1 MNNRRKLLVAL
12 GAGLLAAPLATSA
25 QPTGKVYRIGFIAT
39 APRNEIEHIVK
50 ALDEGLRELGYVEGQ
65 NIVFERRFAEGKQ
78 ERLAALA
85 VELVKLK
92 VDIIVT
98 GSNPVIAAVR
108 QATAT
113 IPVVMA
119 VSRDPVGSG
128 FIASLARPGGNIT
141 GLANDPASEIIGKN
155 LELLKEV
162 VPRVSRVAFLWNPVP
177 PGAAIYKNAVES
189 AARNLDMTFQS
200 VEVKGENEFEG
211 AFAAMVRERANGLLV
226 ASDPIFYGSRTRLVL
241 LAARHRLPAVYVQRE
256 FAEVGGLMSY
266 GGNLAYQFR
275 RAAVYVDKILKGAK
289 PADLPVEQPTN
300 FDLVVNMRTA
310 KDLGLKIPS
319 SILVRAT
326 KVIE

>member
-119 VSRDPVGSG
+119 VSRDPV
-128 FIASLARPGGNIT
+128 
-141 GLANDPASEIIGKN
+141 
-155 LELLKEV
+155 
-162 VPRVSRVAFLWNPVP
+162 
-177 PGAAIYKNAVES
+177 
-189 AARNLDMTFQS
+189 
-200 VEVKGENEFEG
+200 
-211 AFAAMVRERANGLLV
+211 
-226 ASDPIFYGSRTRLVL
+226 
-241 LAARHRLPAVYVQRE
+241 
-256 FAEVGGLMSY
+256 
-266 GGNLAYQFR
+266 
-275 RAAVYVDKILKGAK
+275 
-289 PADLPVEQPTN
+289 
-300 FDLVVNMRTA
+300 
-310 KDLGLKIPS
+310 
-319 SILVRAT
+319 
-326 KVIE
+326 